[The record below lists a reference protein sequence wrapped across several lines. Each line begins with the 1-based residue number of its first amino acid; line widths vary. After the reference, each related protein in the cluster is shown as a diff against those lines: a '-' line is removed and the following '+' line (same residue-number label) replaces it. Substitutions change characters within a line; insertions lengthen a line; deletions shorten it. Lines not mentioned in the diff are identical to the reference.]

1 MQSSLHGTAVPA
13 CWGHAGRAAAPLQM
27 QGRIPTLSEVFAAHP
42 RDGGWIGFLLAQI
55 DAAKPV
61 LWVQERMAIL
71 EAGRIYPPGL
81 RRADILHVEAR
92 DARAALW
99 AMEEGVRCSGLSAV
113 IGEIWGDP
121 AALDFTATR
130 RLAVAAE
137 RSGVACWLVRL
148 GGRANLS
155 GARMRWRVASAPSLA
170 HPLDPRAPGPAA
182 LDAELF
188 RARGFAPGR
197 WTIADDEGALHL
209 VAAPGERAVA
219 EDPRER
225 RRA

>member
-1 MQSSLHGTAVPA
+1 MQSSLHGAAVPA

-27 QGRIPTLSEVFAAHP
+27 QGIPTLSEVFAAHP

-71 EAGRIYPPGL
+71 ESGRIYPPGL

-113 IGEIWGDP
+113 IGEI
-121 AALDFTATR
+121 
-130 RLAVAAE
+130 
-137 RSGVACWLVRL
+137 
-148 GGRANLS
+148 
-155 GARMRWRVASAPSLA
+155 
-170 HPLDPRAPGPAA
+170 
-182 LDAELF
+182 
-188 RARGFAPGR
+188 
-197 WTIADDEGALHL
+197 
-209 VAAPGERAVA
+209 
-219 EDPRER
+219 
-225 RRA
+225 